1 LLPSISKVRA
11 KRTPLPKLI
20 DAWRLY
26 AAVKK
31 ARNLFDFDDVLA
43 ELAEAGYPMQAAWFA
58 PHLEFR
64 FPLYG
69 HADALGIRHRAMA
82 SGGGHDAA
90 AFVQAGIPA
99 GMIFVRNQNGSHNP
113 HEAMRMDDFAAAC
126 AVVTRWA
133 AEMAQ

>member
-1 LLPSISKVRA
+1 MMIMILICESTPRTGLPPQSA
-11 KRTPLPKLI
+11 
-20 DAWRLY
+20 
-26 AAVKK
+26 AAVSR
-31 ARNLFDFDDVLA
+31 AQTGSSYRPASSSAVRFSRSCSGRLA
-43 ELAEAGYPMQAAWFA
+43 PRMT
-58 PHLEFR
+58 LETCGFC
-64 FPLYG
+64 
-69 HADALGIRHRAMA
+69 RHQAMA